1 MIHNTWLI
9 HGQYQIHSQAVLYQA
24 QHDNHHQRYGF
35 KTIQNGMEEPG
46 VLEVLREQLGMINKR
61 Q

>member
-1 MIHNTWLI
+1 MANIKFIRKL
-9 HGQYQIHSQAVLYQA
+9 VLYQA
-24 QHDNHHQRYGF
+24 EHDNHHQRYGF

-46 VLEVLREQLGMINKR
+46 VLEVLREQLGIINKR